1 MFKVCII
8 DDELLVRE
16 LIKKS
21 VDFNSLGFEIIGEAK
36 DGRQA
41 LAMIDELHPDL
52 LLLDIN
58 IPMINGITLAKKVNS
73 QYPEIQIIIL
83 TGYSEFDYAKGAI
96 EAGVLDYLL
105 KPLNKTEFTK
115 ALLKAKELL
124 SRQASMQQTIHSYQ
138 MHQHQLD
145 KEALLLKLIEGSE
158 DYDSLNPELLIR
170 SGIEPDHG
178 PFGLAAILID
188 RLDELFSTQME
199 KNLWKYA
206 VANITQEI
214 LESSFPCVVWQDI
227 HNHIILLA
235 SLDTTEQEILFRS
248 CCHQICSL
256 VHDTLKFTVT
266 LGIPALFT
274 GLRSL
279 SAAYQDA
286 LWTLDHR
293 FIMGNARC
301 IFRDDL
307 KPSAG
312 LLSSER
318 VEPGGLLLDLR
329 SGSYEKAY
337 NQAETLLSKSLSRE
351 QMIFLA
357 VRILSDIITCLEE
370 NRISSGHFELDEMLK
385 KLLAI
390 ELGIELKQY
399 VLDRLLEASELLSDS
414 SGLKQNRTVNEA
426 IRYIDE
432 NYGDRSLTLTGIA
445 KKLYLN
451 ASYLSYLFKQETGL
465 SLSEYLTKVRL
476 REAKRILDEH
486 AGCPLSLLAA
496 SVGYN
501 DEYYF
506 SKCFKKAY
514 GISPKKYAEQKK

>member
-1 MFKVCII
+1 MFKVLII

-21 VDFNSLGFEIIGEAK
+21 VDFPALGFEILGEAK

-58 IPMINGITLAKKVNS
+58 IPMINGITLAKKVNT
-73 QYPEIQIIIL
+73 QHPEIQIIIL

-124 SRQASMQQTIHSYQ
+124 SRQASMQQRIHSYQ

-145 KEALLLKLIEGSE
+145 KEALFLKLIEGSE
-158 DYDSLNPELLIR
+158 DYGSLNLELLAR
-170 SGIEPDHG
+170 SGIEPEQG

-214 LESSFPCVVWQDI
+214 LESSFPCVVFQDT
-227 HNHIILLA
+227 HNHIIMLA
-235 SLDTTEQEILFRS
+235 SLGAPDREMLLRS
-248 CCHQICSL
+248 CCHQICSS

-274 GLRSL
+274 SLRSL
-279 SAAYQDA
+279 SSAYQDA
-286 LWTLDHR
+286 LWALDHR
-293 FIMGNARC
+293 FLMGNARC
-301 IFRDDL
+301 IFREDL

-312 LLSSER
+312 LLSDC

-357 VRILSDIITCLEE
+357 VRLLSDIITCLEE

-385 KLLAI
+385 KLLSI

-399 VLDRLLEASELLSDS
+399 VLDRLLEACELLSDS
-414 SGLKQNRTVNEA
+414 SGLKQNRTINEA
-426 IRYIDE
+426 IRYIDQ
-432 NYGDRSLTLTGIA
+432 NYADSSLTLTGIA

-451 ASYLSYLFKQETGL
+451 SSYLSYLFKQETGL

-476 REAKRILDEH
+476 REAKQILDEH
-486 AGCPLSLLAA
+486 TGCPLSLLAA
-496 SVGYN
+496 SVGYK